1 MARQPPVVPLFLSN
15 GNQMQLVLLLLTSN
29 LTLTVSGT
37 PAGRY
42 GTESLKRAYVLRDS
56 EKYEASFS
64 FKSLQ

>member
-1 MARQPPVVPLFLSN
+1 
-15 GNQMQLVLLLLTSN
+15 MQLVLLLLTSN

-42 GTESLKRAYVLRDS
+42 GTESLKRADVLRDS